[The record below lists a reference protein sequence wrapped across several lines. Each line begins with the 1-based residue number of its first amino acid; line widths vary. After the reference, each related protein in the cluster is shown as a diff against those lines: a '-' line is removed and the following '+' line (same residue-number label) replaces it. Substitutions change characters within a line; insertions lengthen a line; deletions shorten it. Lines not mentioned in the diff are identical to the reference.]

1 MNFFFKTDFHST
13 VHSAIQP
20 IDLTNSKQYIIL
32 QLGSESILK
41 SINEYDMRLWDYAL
55 SSLALRVPL
64 IPSIV
69 RTALEDSSVPQPV
82 MSEESISSPDST
94 VKSKVPPSLNPLLQE
109 YIGIFRPPGHKGPF

>member
-1 MNFFFKTDFHST
+1 
-13 VHSAIQP
+13 
-20 IDLTNSKQYIIL
+20 
-32 QLGSESILK
+32 
-41 SINEYDMRLWDYAL
+41 MRLWEYAL

-69 RTALEDSSVPQPV
+69 RTALEDNPVPRSV
-82 MSEESISSPDST
+82 MSEESITLSDST